1 MSKNEKEKP
10 QATEKKSLQSSSP
23 LVFISHDARDAK
35 LAEVFR
41 NYLKTHNLA
50 DNICVGLLKGYTDAK
65 KT

>member
-1 MSKNEKEKP
+1 MKIDNS
-10 QATEKKSLQSSSP
+10 
-23 LVFISHDARDAK
+23 FRARVLRVYNYRCA
-35 LAEVFR
+35 FS